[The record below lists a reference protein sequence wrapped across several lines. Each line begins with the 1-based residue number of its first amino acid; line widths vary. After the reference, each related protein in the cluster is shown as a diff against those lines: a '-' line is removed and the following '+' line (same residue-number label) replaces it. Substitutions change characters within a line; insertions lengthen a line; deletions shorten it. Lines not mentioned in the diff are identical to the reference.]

1 MENYVPPQPPK
12 SVRIVLDLAKAE
24 KRIDVVLLAALREQK
39 ENLRL
44 QTLSRL
50 KFKQMF
56 LDGKV
61 LIKGQRARVS
71 SAVAKGLTYVDL
83 LD

>member
-44 QTLSRL
+44 QTISRL

-71 SAVAKGLTYVDL
+71 SSVAKGITYVDL

>member
-44 QTLSRL
+44 QTISRL

-71 SAVAKGLTYVDL
+71 SAVAKGITYVDL

>member
-44 QTLSRL
+44 QTISRL